1 MYRPAIVRWPRIPLS
16 NSRLYARILPAC
28 VSHAE
33 TRYPSRVFRVS
44 TTIERISDTA
54 RDSDTANYHSASTLS
69 TLSID
74 AEITSQRRRGE
85 FWNFH
90 SSFVSDVFLFQVCQ
104 EYRCV
109 NHRFTTYF
117 SWTTVFASRNH
128 LWTKSARKSDEG
140 FAIDKV
146 ISTSEEKV
154 IVEQG
159 ISFLKKKKLISL
171 SMNSNN
177 FTQRRCRLEITREK
191 VERKYK

>member
-54 RDSDTANYHSASTLS
+54 RYSQLPFCFHF
-69 TLSID
+69 ID
-74 AEITSQRRRGE
+74 AVNRCRDHFAKTTWRILKFSLFIRLGCVP
-85 FWNFH
+85 FPGL
-90 SSFVSDVFLFQVCQ
+90 SGVSMCK
-104 EYRCV
+104 R
-109 NHRFTTYF
+109 RFTTYF

-140 FAIDKV
+140 FDKV

-177 FTQRRCRLEITREK
+177 FTQWRCRLEITREK